1 MSKSNPR
8 AGDLPMSSRPHPL
21 ARTNPETFV
30 AGFTEKPYW
39 HEGVNLTVDA
49 PAGGLPSSADVVIVG
64 GGYTGLS
71 AGTVTAG
78 AGRSTIILEA
88 ETLGYGCS
96 GINGGNVGTSIKPS
110 LGLLGGRFG
119 RERALAIHR
128 EGHDALEKLHEL
140 VAARALECDWQP
152 VGRFVG
158 AHSQRHFANL
168 RALADV
174 QTRELGMQPRVVE
187 RQDQRNE
194 IGTDA
199 YYGGLVYSR
208 PAAVHPA
215 KLLSE
220 LYRIAREAGVQY
232 FARSAALSI
241 RREGDQLVIDTA
253 RGSIKARNVLIATN
267 GYTGAFSPWHRRRVI
282 PIRSQIIATE
292 PLAPEVM
299 RAMLPTA
306 RLISDT
312 RRVVVYYRGSPDGT
326 RILFGGRATLSDSPP
341 AVFAPLLLRWAR
353 AIFPQLAQA
362 RVTHAWSGSVGY
374 TFDTLPHLGVRDG
387 VHYCMG
393 YCGSGVSLSTH
404 FGRKIGLQILGR
416 PEGRTALDDL
426 PFATRPLYYGTPW
439 FLAPSVLAYRML
451 DALKI

>member
-1 MSKSNPR
+1 MSKTK
-8 AGDLPMSSRPHPL
+8 HPL
-21 ARTNPETFV
+21 AGTNPETFV
-30 AGFTEKPYW
+30 AAFTEKPYW
-39 HEGVNLTVDA
+39 HEGVNLTVDD
-49 PAGGLPSSADVVIVG
+49 PAGGVPASADVVIVG

-71 AGTVTAG
+71 AAAVTAT
-78 AGRSTIILEA
+78 AGRSTVILEA

-110 LGLLGGRFG
+110 LASLENRFG
-119 RERALAIHR
+119 RERALEIHR
-128 EGHDALEKLHEL
+128 EGNDALEELYQL
-140 VAARALECDWQP
+140 VADRALDCDWQP

-158 AHSQRHFANL
+158 AHSQRHFNNL
-168 RALADV
+168 RALADI
-174 QTRELGMQPRVVE
+174 QTRELGVRPQVIQ
-187 RQDQRNE
+187 RQDQRRE

-199 YYGGLVYSR
+199 YHGGLVYPR

-220 LYRIAREAGVQY
+220 LCRIAREAGVQY

-241 RREGDQLVIDTA
+241 RREGHRFVVDTV
-253 RGSIKARNVLIATN
+253 RGSIMARNVLIATN
-267 GYTGAFSPWHRRRVI
+267 GYTGAFSPWHRQRVI

-292 PLAPEVM
+292 PLAPELV
-299 RAMLPTA
+299 RALLPTA

-326 RILFGGRATLSDSPP
+326 RIIFGGRATLSDSPP
-341 AVFAPLLLRWAR
+341 AIFAPLLLRWAR
-353 AIFPQLAQA
+353 AIFPQLART
-362 RVTHAWSGSVGY
+362 RVAHAWSGSVAY

-404 FGRKIGLQILGR
+404 FGRKIGLQILDR
-416 PEGRTALDDL
+416 PEGRTALDGV

-439 FLAPSVLAYRML
+439 FLAPSVLTYRIL